1 MKTDQQLQQDVMDEL
16 KWDPLLAASEIGVS
30 VKNGV
35 VTLSGYVNSFSKK
48 YAAENAVKRVKGVQA
63 VAEDIQVR
71 LGFDGKRTDS
81 EIAEMALNAIKWDT
95 EVPDGDLRL
104 KVENGWINLE
114 GSVEWQFQKDAAVK
128 AVRNIVGVKGVTN
141 TISVNPKINKAV
153 VETKIKN
160 ALERSATVEAE
171 GIKVETNGG
180 KVILRGKVRSWA
192 ERRDAERAAWSSPGV
207 KEVEDELSIMA

>member
-48 YAAENAVKRVKGVQA
+48 YAAENAAKRVKGVQA

-81 EIAEMALNAIKWDT
+81 EIAEMALNALKWDT
-95 EVPDGDLRL
+95 EVPDSDLRL

-171 GIKVETNGG
+171 GIKVETKGG